1 MEKMINEDIK
11 VLIVEDDEIARE
23 NAVEYLQDY
32 FSNIFEASNA
42 LDALKIYETKKPDII
57 ISDIQMPRL
66 NGLEFIQ
73 RVRQKDKKVQIIV
86 LTAFCDKEYLLKAIE
101 LQLVKYLIKPINE
114 YEFDM
119 AIKNS
124 IEALKNDET
133 NIIKLQDGLVFDMF
147 NLVLLK
153 DGELIKLR
161 IKEVDFIKLLLKN
174 RGRYVT
180 YQEIENFVWDEQVM
194 TKDALK
200 TLVKNLK
207 KKVSKDFIL
216 NLSGIGYKLAF

>member
-1 MEKMINEDIK
+1 MINEDIK

-66 NGLEFIQ
+66 NGLEFIK